1 MTADNVPK
9 SVYIP
14 VLWQCCD
21 LIILQ
26 GKMET
31 YKQQVDDL
39 NKRLSELQVENESL
53 ENRNRLLEKVVQ
65 MKDQK
70 PAAATEASPLVSN
83 FKALSSCFYF
93 AHSFSARSLRTS

>member
-1 MTADNVPK
+1 MILNVK
-9 SVYIP
+9 V
-14 VLWQCCD
+14 VA
-21 LIILQ
+21 Q

-65 MKDQK
+65 IKDQK
-70 PAAATEASPLVSN
+70 PPAVAEAAPLVCHH
-83 FKALSSCFYF
+83 KRPDYVITQ
-93 AHSFSARSLRTS
+93 SARSKK

>member
-1 MTADNVPK
+1 
-9 SVYIP
+9 
-14 VLWQCCD
+14 
-21 LIILQ
+21 
-26 GKMET
+26 MET

-70 PAAATEASPLVSN
+70 PAAATEASPLV
-83 FKALSSCFYF
+83 
-93 AHSFSARSLRTS
+93 RTTSLVKLFLLLTASLPGL

>member
-1 MTADNVPK
+1 
-9 SVYIP
+9 
-14 VLWQCCD
+14 
-21 LIILQ
+21 
-26 GKMET
+26 MET

-70 PAAATEASPLVSN
+70 PAATAEAAPVV
-83 FKALSSCFYF
+83 
-93 AHSFSARSLRTS
+93 RSHTVWISIQSR